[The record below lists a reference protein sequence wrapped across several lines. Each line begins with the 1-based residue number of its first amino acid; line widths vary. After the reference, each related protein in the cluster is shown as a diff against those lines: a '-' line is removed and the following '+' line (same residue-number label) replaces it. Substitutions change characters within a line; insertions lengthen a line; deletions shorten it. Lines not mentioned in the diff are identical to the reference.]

1 MDESLKTVCH
11 GETVGSKVLGLVLV
25 LGFNGMF
32 GVKTP
37 SMESLASKA
46 WSTAEINAGLAHLIE
61 NMNADLPDDL
71 DQLQDRSGCPQ

>member
-1 MDESLKTVCH
+1 
-11 GETVGSKVLGLVLV
+11 
-25 LGFNGMF
+25 MF